1 MSEIHVPEIK
11 VSFKGNKKDESHKI
25 SCSKDAYEVGKR
37 LFNADTIQY
46 QEEFIV
52 VFLNTQHKTLGFY
65 KAGLGGID
73 SCIVDPRI
81 VLGIALKVPCT
92 AILLFHNHPSGNLNV
107 SRQDR
112 EITRKLVQAGEILDI
127 NVLDHVII
135 GDGEY
140 HSFADAGEMD
150 F

>member
-1 MSEIHVPEIK
+1 MSETHIPEIK
-11 VSFKGNKKDESHKI
+11 VSFKGGKEEAHKI
-25 SCSKDAYEVGKR
+25 SCSKDAYAVGKH
-37 LFNADTIQY
+37 LFNKDTIQY

-52 VFLNTQHKTLGFY
+52 VYLNAQHKTIGYY
-65 KAGLGGID
+65 KAALGGIEA
-73 SCIVDPRI
+73 CIVDPRI
-81 VLGIALKVPCT
+81 IMGIALKVPCT
-92 AILLFHNHPSGNLNV
+92 AILLFHNHPSGNLTV

-127 NVLDHVII
+127 NVLDHIII

-140 HSFADAGEMD
+140 HSFGDAGEMD

>member
-1 MSEIHVPEIK
+1 MSEVHIPEIK
-11 VSFKGNKKDESHKI
+11 VSFKGGKSEAYKI
-25 SCSKDAYEVGKR
+25 GCSKDAYEVGKR

-52 VFLNTQHKTLGFY
+52 VYLNSQHKTIGFY

-73 SCIVDPRI
+73 ACVVDPRI

-92 AILLFHNHPSGNLNV
+92 AMILFHNHPSGNLNV

-112 EITRKLVQAGEILDI
+112 EITRKLSQAGDLLDI

-140 HSFADAGEMD
+140 HSFADAGEMN

>member
-11 VSFKGNKKDESHKI
+11 VSFKGGKEEAHKI
-25 SCSKDAYEVGKR
+25 GCSRDAYEVGKH
-37 LFNADTIQY
+37 LFNKDTIQY

-52 VFLNTQHKTLGFY
+52 VYLNAQHMTMGFF
-65 KAGLGGID
+65 KSAIGGIEA
-73 SCIVDPRI
+73 CIVDPRI
-81 VLGIALKVPCT
+81 IMGIALKAPCT
-92 AILLFHNHPSGNLNV
+92 ALILFHNHPSGNLNV

-112 EITRKLVQAGEILDI
+112 EITRKLVQAGELLDI
-127 NVLDHVII
+127 NVLDHIII

-140 HSFADAGEMD
+140 HSFADAGEME

>member
-11 VSFKGNKKDESHKI
+11 VSFKGGKEEAHKI
-25 SCSKDAYEVGKR
+25 SCSKDSYEVGKH
-37 LFNADTIQY
+37 LFNKDTIEY
-46 QEEFIV
+46 LEEFIV
-52 VFLNTQHKTLGFY
+52 VYLNAQHKTLGYF
-65 KAGLGGID
+65 KAAIGGI
-73 SCIVDPRI
+73 SACIVDPRI
-81 VLGIALKVPCT
+81 IMGIALKAPCT

-112 EITRKLVQAGEILDI
+112 DITRKLVQAGEILDI
-127 NVLDHVII
+127 NVLDHIII

-140 HSFADAGEMD
+140 HSFADAGEME